1 MHTRNDS
8 MEESKRWK
16 RRMNEKGGK
25 RKERKREKEG
35 GGLFGRL
42 YFDSRATAHD
52 PEGIYIHTD
61 AL

>member
-1 MHTRNDS
+1 MR
-8 MEESKRWK
+8 
-16 RRMNEKGGK
+16 KGGK
-25 RKERKREKEG
+25 ERKGKERRRG